1 MNTNMIPQEVIQ
13 YQADF
18 YNQFG
23 KLPTNYIECTVTG
36 ESYTLFGNNLK
47 KRVEKAGSIESLL
60 TTFVGRGARKQIKT
74 TGQSG
79 RVEAK
84 VTIKT
89 T

>member
-1 MNTNMIPQEVIQ
+1 MNNNTIPADVIQ

-23 KLPTNYIECTVTG
+23 KLPTNYVECTVTG

-47 KRVEKAGSIESLL
+47 KRVEKAGSIEALL
-60 TTFVGRGARKQIKT
+60 NSFVGRGAKAKIKT
-74 TGQSG
+74 TGKSG
-79 RVEAK
+79 RTEAK
-84 VTIKT
+84 VSIKT